1 MSVPWQPAADARG
14 LLLVGG
20 GPARV
25 GSWVRR
31 GLVAC
36 RVVPLGRWTAVV
48 PAEPWSRARPP
59 YDDALTVLTGRPLPV
74 RLRPGLGLFTSGGR
88 AVLTV
93 QPRGWRATQ
102 RWLVWEPGRGVVPTP
117 GLPPAAPVDLE
128 RAAGSGRRVGAV
140 LADPGGDA
148 HQLLV
153 QVLGVLGL
161 PGREL
166 LAGDPV
172 GRVVVPSGRTVARF
186 EARVA
191 EEVRHRTELEEG

>member
-1 MSVPWQPAADARG
+1 MSVPWQPAAGACG

-25 GSWVRR
+25 GAWVRR
-31 GLVAC
+31 GLVSC
-36 RVVPLGRWTAVV
+36 HVVPLGRWTAVV
-48 PAEPWSRARPP
+48 PAESSSRAGPP
-59 YDDALTVLTGRPLPV
+59 YDDAFTVLTGRPLPV
-74 RLRPGLGLFTSGGR
+74 RLRPGLGLFTSGDR

-102 RWLVWEPGRGVVPTP
+102 RWLVWEPGRGVVPTS
-117 GLPPAAPVDLE
+117 GLPAAAPVDLE
-128 RAAGSGRRVGAV
+128 RAVGGGRRVGAV

-148 HQLLV
+148 R
-153 QVLGVLGL
+153 QVLEQALAALGL

-172 GRVVVPSGRTVARF
+172 GRVVVPSPRTVARF
-186 EARVA
+186 EAQVA
-191 EEVRHRTELEEG
+191 EEARHRAELEEG